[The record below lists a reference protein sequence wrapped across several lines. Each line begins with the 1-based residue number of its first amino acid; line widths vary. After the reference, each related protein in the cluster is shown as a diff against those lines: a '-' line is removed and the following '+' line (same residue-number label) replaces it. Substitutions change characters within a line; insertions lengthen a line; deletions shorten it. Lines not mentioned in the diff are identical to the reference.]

1 MKMVEVQKGS
11 NWCVAYF
18 SDMENSEIS
27 DFRIFIF
34 LVILIIKLFK
44 KICLFYRNSYF
55 VCNTGKQR
63 KTRKTRV
70 KIRKISGK
78 IFNNFKLKKIYSPKR
93 GNFANEEI
101 RIKLKIIFLN

>member
-44 KICLFYRNSYF
+44 KYVYF
-55 VCNTGKQR
+55 TVTVILYV
-63 KTRKTRV
+63 TPESSV
-70 KIRKISGK
+70 KPAK
-78 IFNNFKLKKIYSPKR
+78 P
-93 GNFANEEI
+93 A
-101 RIKLKIIFLN
+101 